1 MEKIDAKLICK
12 DKILNFNM
20 IKTLLIIL
28 FSSITINAQIK
39 NITVEYGVVIGEEEK
54 ISDKNSGLS
63 EYYKSAMDNAK
74 HLSFILRYANKISF
88 FTDKEEM
95 NDDAHGIAFAKAFS
109 GFIGPVY
116 CDYNENCSYAAVDN
130 RITGKYCLKSPIKK
144 YDWQLTTETK
154 TIEGFLC
161 YKATAKDIVVNPK
174 GTFTFTITAW
184 YCPQIPIA
192 IGPLSLNGLPGL
204 ILETE
209 RRNVVYGARK
219 ITLNAEIAPEIPKPD
234 MKNIKTEEEVQ
245 KMRDDFMNQKD

>member
-1 MEKIDAKLICK
+1 MKKYLFFIFIC
-12 DKILNFNM
+12 LS
-20 IKTLLIIL
+20 T
-28 FSSITINAQIK
+28 NAQIK
-39 NITVEYGVVIGEEEK
+39 NIIVEYGVVIGEEEK
-54 ISDKNSGLS
+54 ISNKDSGLS

-74 HLSFILRYANKISF
+74 HLSFTLMYANKISF
-88 FTDKEEM
+88 FTGKEEM
-95 NDDAHGIAFAKAFS
+95 NDDTHGIAFAKAFS

-116 CDYNENCSYAAVDN
+116 SDYNENFSYVAVEN
-130 RITGKYCLKSPIKK
+130 RFTGKYCLKSPIKK
-144 YDWQLTTETK
+144 YDWQLTTESK

-219 ITLNAEIAPEIPKPD
+219 IIINAKMDPEIPKPD
-234 MKNIKTEEEVQ
+234 MSNIKTEEEVQ
-245 KMRDDFMNQKD
+245 KMRDDFMNQQD